1 MKTVLITNII
11 FLLTLLPGMSM
22 AQFVAISGYI
32 NDNKGKALENVSVL
46 ESKSGIGT
54 ITNKNGFYRLVLHGT
69 RADLKISYDGF
80 RDYSKEFPLSADTTL
95 LVKLEPVIIDQKIQK
110 KDSELQA
117 DNSSVKKKD
126 HRPTPD
132 FK

>member
-32 NDNKGKALENVSVL
+32 NDSNGKALENVSVL

-54 ITNKNGFYRLVLHGT
+54 ITNKNGFYRLVLRGT

-80 RDYSKEFPLSADTTL
+80 KDYSQEFLLSADTTL
-95 LVKLEPVIIDQKIQK
+95 LVKLEPMIIDQKIQK
-110 KDSELQA
+110 KESQLQA
-117 DNSSVKKKD
+117 DNSSSKKKD

-132 FK
+132 YK